1 MDWRT
6 LNAVPNDSQQQNGG
20 SELTGGEPAGAST
33 GALIRAVVLYAV
45 ARLALVAVFTLLIL
59 LIPRLF
65 SVTVPFIAAL
75 AFGVLIALPL
85 GMFLFKGLRTDVNDN
100 IAAVDAERQRKH
112 DDLQARLRGK

>member
-6 LNAVPNDSQQQNGG
+6 LNVVQNDSQQQGRGN
-20 SELTGGEPAGAST
+20 EST
-33 GALIRAVVLYAV
+33 GASMGSLIRAVGLYLV

-59 LIPRLF
+59 FIPKLF
-65 SVTVPFIAAL
+65 GVTVPFIAAI

>member
-6 LNAVPNDSQQQNGG
+6 LNHVRSDNEQRSQG
-20 SELTGGEPAGAST
+20 SGSSGSGATGST
-33 GALIRAVVLYAV
+33 GSLIRAVALYTL

-59 LIPRLF
+59 FVPRLF
-65 SVTVPFIAAL
+65 DVTVPFLAAL

-85 GMFLFKGLRTDVNDN
+85 GMFLFRSLRIDVNDN
-100 IAAVDAERQRKH
+100 IAAVDAERRRKH